1 MSTIGDRIKE
11 IRRIKKYTQQRLAYE
26 LGLKQNTIATYEM
39 NKTTPSDRTII
50 DICRKF
56 NIREEWL
63 RTGQMPM
70 EQSLSRQEE
79 ITKFVTET
87 MADASKTDTRRIL
100 MALMDASPEEIA
112 AIARFARRI
121 ADEADTASKS
131 ESPSVFTPLLYTEH
145 SRNYLASSPKM
156 VPGTDGPVEIDFPSA
171 SEENNT

>member
-11 IRRIKKYTQQRLAYE
+11 IRRVKNYTQQRLADE

-39 NKTTPSDRTII
+39 NKTTPSDRTIL

-56 NIREEWL
+56 GIREEWL
-63 RTGQMPM
+63 RTGQKPM
-70 EQSLSRQEE
+70 EQLLNRQEE
-79 ITKFVTET
+79 LTKFVNET
-87 MADASKTDTRRIL
+87 MADASKIDTQRIL
-100 MALMDASPEEIA
+100 IALMDATPEEIA

-156 VPGTDGPVEIDFPSA
+156 MPGTDGPVEIDFPSA
-171 SEENNT
+171 SEKNNT